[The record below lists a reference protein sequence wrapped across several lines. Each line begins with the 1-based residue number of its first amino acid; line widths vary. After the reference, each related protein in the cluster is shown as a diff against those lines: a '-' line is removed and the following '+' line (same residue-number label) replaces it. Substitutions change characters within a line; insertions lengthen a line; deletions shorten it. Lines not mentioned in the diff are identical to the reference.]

1 MSFTRLLTDYG
12 YLAVFAGCLLE
23 GETILLLAGFAAHQ
37 GHLSL
42 PLVLM
47 IAFIG
52 GALGDQI
59 FYWAGRAWGTALL
72 GRMPGF
78 QARARRVIALLKR
91 HDALLIVGI
100 RFMYGL
106 RIAGP
111 IAMGAVGLSP
121 RRFSVFNLIG
131 AAVWAPLVGGLGYLF
146 GHAVEALLGD
156 IARFEEVALA
166 LIIAA
171 AALFALI
178 HAWLRARAKSK
189 EKPDR

>member
-1 MSFTRLLTDYG
+1 MQLLTDYG

-42 PLVLM
+42 PVVIM
-47 IAFIG
+47 VAFIG
-52 GALGDQI
+52 GAMGDQI
-59 FYWAGRAWGTALL
+59 FYWMGRAWGTSLL
-72 GRMPGF
+72 GRIPGF
-78 QARARRVIALLKR
+78 LERARRVIELLKR

-106 RIAGP
+106 RIVGP

-121 RRFSVFNLIG
+121 RRFSFFNVVG
-131 AAVWAPLVGGLGYLF
+131 AAIWAPLVGGLGYLF

-156 IARFEEVALA
+156 VARFEEVVLA
-166 LIIAA
+166 LIVGA
-171 AALFALI
+171 AALFALV
-178 HAWLRARAKSK
+178 HAWLRARSKSK
-189 EKPDR
+189 APDP